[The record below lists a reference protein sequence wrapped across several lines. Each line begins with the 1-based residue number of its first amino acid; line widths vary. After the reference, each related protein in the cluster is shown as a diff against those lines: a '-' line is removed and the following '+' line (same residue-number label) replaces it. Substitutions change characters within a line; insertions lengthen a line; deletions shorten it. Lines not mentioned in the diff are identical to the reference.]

1 MSLKK
6 AFNNLIVK
14 IINKISQGSV
24 SEINDG
30 ITSCEEIKALCRE
43 ATAEECV
50 LLKDNGVLPLAD
62 KKFAL
67 FGRCQINTFYVGYGS
82 GGDVKP
88 PYRVSILD
96 GLDKGGANLD
106 KKDDEKL
113 YKKYADRARTGYR
126 RLVQTKKY
134 SYDTDR
140 QAKLVRPLYM
150 NLLTGEQREFAQK
163 RLLKALD
170 NYGWRLGTD
179 NTVPSAVSL

>member
-43 ATAEECV
+43 ATAEGCV
-50 LLKDNGVLPLAD
+50 LLKNEGVLPLAD

-67 FGRCQINTFYVGYGS
+67 FGRCQVNTFYVGYGS

-88 PYRVSILD
+88 PYREAS
-96 GLDKGGANLD
+96 
-106 KKDDEKL
+106 
-113 YKKYADRARTGYR
+113 ARR
-126 RLVQTKKY
+126 RVL
-134 SYDTDR
+134 
-140 QAKLVRPLYM
+140 
-150 NLLTGEQREFAQK
+150 GELAHV
-163 RLLKALD
+163 L
-170 NYGWRLGTD
+170 
-179 NTVPSAVSL
+179 

>member
-43 ATAEECV
+43 ATAEGCV

-96 GLDKGGANLD
+96 GLWIRAAQISTKRSQNAIGNGQKSIRPTTGIGGI
-106 KKDDEKL
+106 
-113 YKKYADRARTGYR
+113 GPC
-126 RLVQTKKY
+126 VMTKC
-134 SYDTDR
+134 
-140 QAKLVRPLYM
+140 P
-150 NLLTGEQREFAQK
+150 
-163 RLLKALD
+163 
-170 NYGWRLGTD
+170 
-179 NTVPSAVSL
+179 